1 MFLACSELILQ
12 YTAAHLDPDLRA
24 ELTHWMGVWLNGNI
38 VVAIGIWSLAVS
50 IPSLV
55 SLFAC
60 RSLPGVC
67 PSVRFKLDT
76 QGLLSMKLDARA
88 LYTGCA
94 IAGLL
99 CLAHAQN
106 AGIFGALQW
115 FATIAITLG
124 VPICLLIV
132 GRNSNPDGNRIV
144 LVVTVFCVSIAC
156 YVYSLCSAVQWP
168 IGLTRTF
175 LLGSGLFDDGDR
187 SMAAF
192 LGEQGF
198 ITWIAAG
205 LILIMVVLRSLRSL
219 SHTLHQEAVSRAK
232 LASGNP
238 LASAQPELA
247 LVSTSLITIAVFS
260 VYGLLFTNQLTILMF
275 SLAVASL
282 FIAVPRQQSSHPRH
296 VKLSLSVAG
305 VFIVGISIWMIEQYS
320 LVENLLVTTPGN
332 FSPSYCSWSDTPAV
346 VRNALRGIPVR
357 PTSAQDHLLI
367 RYFCTANVC
376 PPDSMAA
383 VIAIQRTHAY
393 GARNPFS
400 AVSVFLTETIIG
412 MLLTDERIKE
422 IYLNSRSYGAS
433 SSTPRREVV
442 GISGAAAS
450 LFHTTVGEL
459 NDTQSRYLIMS
470 YPATSESSFYFR
482 SPLLLPVSDAPA
494 PLSYTYLELVGLP
507 DMNFMMHGG
516 QINDRGRVASSVL
529 TFNSG
534 MQPFNW
540 QVGHFEMLKNPS
552 GEPKGITTGIN
563 DSGVSVGANGDGIRW
578 DNDGT
583 AHDLGLLP
591 GYIYNLATS
600 INNRGQIVGYCYNQT
615 STASAVDNAS
625 DAYLWENGAL
635 RDLGVPVGYI
645 STRAYA
651 INNAGL
657 IAGFAITSSGK
668 SHAVVWEDGQMHD
681 LGTYPDG
688 DISRAMAI
696 NDAGDVVGQGTHDD
710 GTVTAFLWRAGV
722 MHDLGV
728 LPGDIFTRARSINN
742 HGAIIGESRR
752 ETTSPDTTG
761 GRCFIWDVKHGMR
774 DLMPM
779 TKVDASQQHALDVA
793 CAVFSIN
800 NQGQIL
806 GINRRY
812 PAHPGKEANFVLTPV
827 NNTDP

>member
-1 MFLACSELILQ
+1 
-12 YTAAHLDPDLRA
+12 
-24 ELTHWMGVWLNGNI
+24 MGVWLNGNI

-442 GISGAAAS
+442 GISGLRQAS
-450 LFHTTVGEL
+450 SILRWANLT
-459 NDTQSRYLIMS
+459 I
-470 YPATSESSFYFR
+470 P
-482 SPLLLPVSDAPA
+482 SPGILSCRILRLLSLHSTFDR
-494 PLSYTYLELVGLP
+494 LSYCLFPMLLRRCHT
-507 DMNFMMHGG
+507 
-516 QINDRGRVASSVL
+516 L
-529 TFNSG
+529 T
-534 MQPFNW
+534 W
-540 QVGHFEMLKNPS
+540 
-552 GEPKGITTGIN
+552 
-563 DSGVSVGANGDGIRW
+563 
-578 DNDGT
+578 
-583 AHDLGLLP
+583 
-591 GYIYNLATS
+591 NLSAF
-600 INNRGQIVGYCYNQT
+600 QT
-615 STASAVDNAS
+615 
-625 DAYLWENGAL
+625 
-635 RDLGVPVGYI
+635 
-645 STRAYA
+645 
-651 INNAGL
+651 
-657 IAGFAITSSGK
+657 
-668 SHAVVWEDGQMHD
+668 
-681 LGTYPDG
+681 
-688 DISRAMAI
+688 
-696 NDAGDVVGQGTHDD
+696 
-710 GTVTAFLWRAGV
+710 
-722 MHDLGV
+722 
-728 LPGDIFTRARSINN
+728 
-742 HGAIIGESRR
+742 
-752 ETTSPDTTG
+752 
-761 GRCFIWDVKHGMR
+761 
-774 DLMPM
+774 
-779 TKVDASQQHALDVA
+779 
-793 CAVFSIN
+793 
-800 NQGQIL
+800 
-806 GINRRY
+806 
-812 PAHPGKEANFVLTPV
+812 
-827 NNTDP
+827 